1 MGHSVTIA
9 KESNVKFHIHYNEFD
24 EPLAHVEMTV
34 FDALHVSSALHAAI
48 TKRIEWL
55 GEQKDS
61 KYKED
66 RLRAFSD
73 LASVSGAFDLIQ
85 ETLWP
90 MHEEFLQRVECDCC
104 DVEEDDDA
112 V

>member
-1 MGHSVTIA
+1 M
-9 KESNVKFHIHYNEFD
+9 KFHIHYNEFG

-73 LASVSGAFDLIQ
+73 LASVSGAFDLIEQ
-85 ETLWP
+85 TLWP
-90 MHEEFLQRVECDCC
+90 LYEAFVDGDLECPECAAEND
-104 DVEEDDDA
+104 EEDSD
-112 V
+112 VV

>member
-1 MGHSVTIA
+1 M
-9 KESNVKFHIHYNEFD
+9 KFHVHYNEYN

-66 RLRAFSD
+66 RLRAFAD
-73 LASVSGAFDLIQ
+73 LSLVSGSFDLIQ
-85 ETLWP
+85 QTMWEL
-90 MHEEFLQRVECDCC
+90 HEAFVERMECDCC
-104 DVEEDDDA
+104 DDEEDDDA
-112 V
+112 HA